1 MHQMSLPISGSELRS
16 LNDKRKKDE
25 IEDRI
30 IYLIESISESVVEV
44 ASRDRDKLHIID
56 DKLHIINDRL
66 LRGLTSY
73 QIDKILKGL
82 RSNFPDCIVIYKKI
96 ANIEYTFFIDWD
108 EHRCQNRAQIH
119 EKFDS
124 KMDLIP

>member
-1 MHQMSLPISGSELRS
+1 MSLPISGSELRS
-16 LNDKRKKDE
+16 LNDKRKNNE

-30 IYLIESISESVVEV
+30 INSIESISESVVEL
-44 ASRDRDKLHIID
+44 ASHDD
-56 DKLHIINDRL
+56 DKLLIVNRIFL
-66 LRGLTSY
+66 IGLTSY

-82 RSNFPDCIVIYKKI
+82 RSNFPDCIVIYAKLSDP
-96 ANIEYTFFIDWD
+96 EYTFLIDWD

-124 KMDLIP
+124 KMDLDFSKE

>member
-1 MHQMSLPISGSELRS
+1 MSLPISGSELRS
-16 LNDKRKKDE
+16 LNDKRKNNE

-30 IYLIESISESVVEV
+30 INSIESLSESVVEL
-44 ASRDRDKLHIID
+44 ASRDGDKLLIV
-56 DKLHIINDRL
+56 DRRFL
-66 LRGLTSY
+66 IELTSY

-82 RSNFPDCIVIYKKI
+82 RSNFPDCIVIYAKLSDP
-96 ANIEYTFFIDWD
+96 EYTFLIDCD
-108 EHRCQNRAQIH
+108 EHHCQNRTQIH